1 MHPEEWIPRVV
12 FGLDPLWVATILLI
26 ATYAVIMTERVN
38 RAIVALVGACLMVAL
53 GVLNQEAAIAGVDFN
68 TIMLLTGMMLI
79 VGVTRQSGLFE
90 YVAIWTVKRARA
102 NPAGILFWL
111 SVATAV
117 FSAFLDN
124 VTTVLLVVP
133 VTIAIAKELRV
144 PPYPFLFSEILASNI
159 GGTATLVG
167 DPPNIVIGSAVGFT
181 FNDFVVNLTP
191 VIVVILAI
199 TAAMVHWLYGRRLAA
214 AEEDRARVLAMDER
228 AAIKDPALLR
238 HCLMV
243 LAIVVVAFVLAR
255 VIRLEAGSIAI
266 FGAAVLLLL
275 ENWPH
280 SAEHQ
285 AHRVHARFGE
295 VEWITL
301 FFFIGLFVVVAGVER
316 AGLLRLLAGK
326 VLELT
331 GGDLAVTAVAV
342 LWTSAILS
350 AMVDNIP
357 FVITMIPLIEN
368 LAPSMGGPEAI
379 EPLWWALSLG
389 ACLGGN
395 GTLIGASAN
404 LTVAGIAERQGVPF
418 RFLTYS
424 KTAFPLMLVSIV
436 LSHIYLVV
444 RYL

>member
-1 MHPEEWIPRVV
+1 
-12 FGLDPLWVATILLI
+12 
-26 ATYAVIMTERVN
+26 
-38 RAIVALVGACLMVAL
+38 
-53 GVLNQEAAIAGVDFN
+53 
-68 TIMLLTGMMLI
+68 
-79 VGVTRQSGLFE
+79 
-90 YVAIWTVKRARA
+90 
-102 NPAGILFWL
+102 
-111 SVATAV
+111 VATAV

-228 AAIKDPALLR
+228 AAIKDPELLR